1 MLKKTVTYIDFF
13 GEEHTEDFYFHMTK
27 LELSEM
33 AVTEGD
39 LFTKLQ
45 NINSDSAA
53 QKGVEI
59 IRMFRE
65 LITKA
70 YGERS
75 EDGKRFI
82 KEEQLQKEF
91 SQTAAFDHILSALV
105 THEDDPTEFM
115 KAILPPDLAKQAQE
129 HMDQQSGKPQD
140 FKKKAI

>member
-1 MLKKTVTYIDFF
+1 MLKKTVTYTDFF
-13 GEEHTEDFYFHMTK
+13 GEQHTEDFYFHMTK

-33 AVTEGD
+33 AVTEGE
-39 LFTKLQ
+39 LFSKLQ
-45 NINSDSAA
+45 TIDTDSAP
-53 QKGVEI
+53 QKALEI
-59 IRMFRE
+59 ISMFRE

-82 KEEQLQKEF
+82 KEEKLQKEF

-105 THEDDPTEFM
+105 THEDDPIEFM

-129 HMDQQSGKPQD
+129 HMDQQAGKPQD
-140 FKKKAI
+140 FKKKA